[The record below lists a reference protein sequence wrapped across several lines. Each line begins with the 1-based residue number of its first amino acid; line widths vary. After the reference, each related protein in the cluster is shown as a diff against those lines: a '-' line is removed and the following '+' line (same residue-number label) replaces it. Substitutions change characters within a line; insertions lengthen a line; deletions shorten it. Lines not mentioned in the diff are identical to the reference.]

1 MVLWRRTCADD
12 QVTER
17 MKGEIAMHQPIKPT
31 VKFTLG
37 DFAPAFVEYSEKVL
51 FGDLWRREELSLRD
65 RSLITVSALVSTGSL
80 NQLEYHLHLAKENGV
95 TKNELIE
102 VITHLSFYI
111 GWPKAASALEAAK
124 QILEDK

>member
-1 MVLWRRTCADD
+1 
-12 QVTER
+12 
-17 MKGEIAMHQPIKPT
+17 MHQPIKST
-31 VKFTLG
+31 VKLTLG

-65 RSLITVSALVSTGSL
+65 RSMITVSALVSAGSL

-95 TKNELIE
+95 MKEELIE

-124 QILEDK
+124 HIQEDK

>member
-1 MVLWRRTCADD
+1 
-12 QVTER
+12 
-17 MKGEIAMHQPIKPT
+17 MHQPIKPT

-37 DFAPAFVEYSEKVL
+37 NFAPAFVEYSEKVL

-65 RSLITVSALVSTGSL
+65 RSMITVSALVSTGSL

-95 TKNELIE
+95 TNNELIE

-124 QILEDK
+124 HILEDK

>member
-1 MVLWRRTCADD
+1 MVLWRRACADD

-17 MKGEIAMHQPIKPT
+17 LKGEIAMHQPIKQT

-65 RSLITVSALVSTGSL
+65 RSMITVSALVSTGSL
-80 NQLEYHLHLAKENGV
+80 NQAGIPFTSCQRKWCHEER
-95 TKNELIE
+95 I
-102 VITHLSFYI
+102 
-111 GWPKAASALEAAK
+111 
-124 QILEDK
+124 D